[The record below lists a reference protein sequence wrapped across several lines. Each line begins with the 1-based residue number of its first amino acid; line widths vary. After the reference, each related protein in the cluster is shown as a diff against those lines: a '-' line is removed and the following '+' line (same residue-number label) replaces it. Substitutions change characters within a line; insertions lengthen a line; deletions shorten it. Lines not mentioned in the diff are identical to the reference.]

1 MLAFAIVLYM
11 LATIA
16 IGLYASSKVHNAK
29 DFMVAGRSLPLYMN
43 FACVFAT
50 WFGAETLLSISATFT
65 RDGFVGISGDP
76 FGAAMCLM
84 LVAFFFARAFYRME
98 LLTIGDFYHKRYGK
112 AVEVFTSM
120 AITASYLGWTS
131 AQLTALGLVM
141 YILGQDMFTF
151 NQAIIMGACIVTV
164 YTLFGGMWSVALTDL
179 IQTAAIVIGL
189 IIVAFFLGNKAG
201 GFANVIDHAY
211 EAGKFQLFPRT
222 GDKDFFLG
230 AREWFT
236 FIGAFLT
243 FALGSVP
250 QQDVFQRVTSAK
262 DENTA
267 VRGTLL
273 GGAFYFIFAFIPMYI
288 AYSAIVIDPSF
299 ATLFASEESRE
310 IQRILPD
317 LILKETP
324 KWTQILFF
332 GALLSAILSTAS
344 GTLLAPSSLF
354 TENVLRPML
363 KNLDDKSFLWV
374 LRAVL
379 FGFAI
384 AATLMAVN
392 STSTMYEM
400 VQNAYKVTLV
410 AAFVP
415 LAMGVYWKRS
425 TTQGAI
431 LSIALGVTTW
441 LAFEFTLPEGAENK
455 WAIVPPQLFGLLAA
469 FIGMIVGSIGPQ
481 IIRQRMVDDSEITE
495 RRSSPSLGH

>member
-1 MLAFAIVLYM
+1 
-11 LATIA
+11 
-16 IGLYASSKVHNAK
+16 
-29 DFMVAGRSLPLYMN
+29 
-43 FACVFAT
+43 
-50 WFGAETLLSISATFT
+50 
-65 RDGFVGISGDP
+65 
-76 FGAAMCLM
+76 
-84 LVAFFFARAFYRME
+84 
-98 LLTIGDFYHKRYGK
+98 
-112 AVEVFTSM
+112 
-120 AITASYLGWTS
+120 
-131 AQLTALGLVM
+131 
-141 YILGQDMFTF
+141 MFTF

-189 IIVAFFLGNKAG
+189 LIVAYFLGNKAG
-201 GFANVIDHAY
+201 GFSNVMNHAY
-211 EAGKFQLFPRT
+211 EAGKFQLFPNT
-222 GDKDFFLG
+222 AGKDFFVG
-230 AREWFT
+230 SREWFT

-262 DENTA
+262 DEKTA

-273 GGAFYFIFAFIPMYI
+273 GGGFYFIFAFIPMYI
-288 AYSAIVIDPSF
+288 AYSAVVIDPNFS
-299 ATLFASEESRE
+299 TLFASEESRE
-310 IQRILPD
+310 IQRILPE

-363 KNLDDKSFLWV
+363 KHLDDKSFLWV
-374 LRAVL
+374 LRSVL
-379 FGFAI
+379 FAFAV
-384 AATLMAVN
+384 AATLMAIN

-415 LAMGVYWKRS
+415 LATGVYWKRS
-425 TTQGAI
+425 STQGAI
-431 LSIALGVTTW
+431 LSIVLGVTTW
-441 LAFEFTLPEGAENK
+441 LSFEFSLPEGSENK

-469 FIGMIVGSIGPQ
+469 FVGMILGSLGPQ
-481 IIRQRMVDDSEITE
+481 IIKKRMVDDSEITE
-495 RRSSPSLGH
+495 RRTSPSLGH